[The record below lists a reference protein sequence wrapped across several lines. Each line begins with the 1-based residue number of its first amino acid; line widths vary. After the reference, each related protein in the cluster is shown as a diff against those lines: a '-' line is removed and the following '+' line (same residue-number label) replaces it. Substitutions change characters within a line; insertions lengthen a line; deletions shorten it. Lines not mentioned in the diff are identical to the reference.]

1 MRYQIAMMHI
11 IYFLRLEIVIELKNK
26 YRFSGSQKLS
36 MTNHNVMPRI
46 IINNCVYNTRTAH
59 KMKKHIEAFIASSSN
74 ISLVQKHD
82 SIHFQGLKSFI
93 LAARKI
99 T

>member
-1 MRYQIAMMHI
+1 MAIK
-11 IYFLRLEIVIELKNK
+11 LKK
-26 YRFSGSQKLS
+26 KCRVSGSQKLS

-46 IINNCVYNTRTAH
+46 IVNNCFYNTRTTAH

>member
-1 MRYQIAMMHI
+1 MRIEMMI
-11 IYFLRLEIVIELKNK
+11 KSKKKCRI
-26 YRFSGSQKLS
+26 SGSQKLS

>member
-1 MRYQIAMMHI
+1 MMI
-11 IYFLRLEIVIELKNK
+11 KSKKKCRI
-26 YRFSGSQKLS
+26 SGSQKLS

-46 IINNCVYNTRTAH
+46 IINNYVYNTRTAH

>member
-1 MRYQIAMMHI
+1 MMQIV
-11 IYFLRLEIVIELKNK
+11 YFLRLEIVIELENK
-26 YRFSGSQKLS
+26 YRISGSQKLS
-36 MTNHNVMPRI
+36 MTNHNVMARI
-46 IINNCVYNTRTAH
+46 MVNNCFYNTRTTAH